1 MTNKLISRGI
11 TTRHLIES
19 QIPFHIRESNPLF
32 TKFLEYYYEFIEFDQ
47 KIVGIIQDVLTYN
60 DIDRVELDF
69 LISFFEEYR
78 LLPRAI
84 KSDPRLVAKH
94 IYDLYQT
101 KGSEQ
106 AVKLLFRIIWGEEAS
121 IHYPSDQ
128 ILKTSDGRWKQIQ
141 IITVTDVSDEILTAN
156 QFDYRNTIVQIQKIQ
171 RIGDICRVY
180 FYYSIDMQFVENQQ
194 ITFYKDSKFVM
205 KGKLVLTPGNISIVS
220 SSDHWLIG
228 QHIYLNGLSRP
239 FICKVTNVHQIGQ
252 VKTIDI
258 LEYGDTV
265 DLPTIVDFVS
275 NMNQTVR
282 VKIEH
287 VTVAKMDCNWLTH
300 HGLLSHNDTCLQDNF
315 YFQLFS
321 YVITARVMFREFYPQ
336 QKKIH
341 PAGLK
346 CFGNYEL
353 FVDYKL
359 NKQIKSDIEFNED
372 LYLVDAPSPEDQP
385 VFDLHI
391 VLRGDFCVASSLR
404 EIDNYDLN
412 NQYLYYD
419 EEIDWDVIPDP
430 ENPGVYIKQYTKNIP
445 IPYDKND
452 DPDLYN
458 KTIDWDNIEV
468 LELGQYTRED
478 ENIQIVITKG

>member
-19 QIPFHIRESNPLF
+19 QIPFHIRDSNPLF
-32 TKFLEYYYEFIEFDQ
+32 TKFLEYYYEYIEFDQ
-47 KIVGIIQDVLTYN
+47 KIVGIIQDVLTYT
-60 DIDRVELDF
+60 DIDQVELDF

-78 LLPRAI
+78 ILPHEI

-106 AVKLLFRIIWGEEAS
+106 AVKLLFRIIWGEEAT

-141 IITVTDVSDEILTAN
+141 IITITDVPDVILSAN
-156 QFDYRNTIVQIQKIQ
+156 QFDYRNTMVQIQKIQ
-171 RIGDICRVY
+171 KIDDVYRIY
-180 FYYSIDMQFVENQQ
+180 FYYSIDMEFSENQQ
-194 ITFYKDSKFVM
+194 VKFFKDSTELATA
-205 KGKLVLTPGNISIVS
+205 KLILTPGNISVIS

-228 QHIYLNGLSRP
+228 QHIYLNTLQHP
-239 FICKVTNVHQIGQ
+239 FICKVTSVHHIGQ
-252 VKTIDI
+252 VKTLDI

-265 DLPTIVDFVS
+265 DLSSIVDFTS
-275 NMNQTVR
+275 KMGQTVQ
-282 VKIEH
+282 VKVEH
-287 VTVAKMDCNWLTH
+287 VAVVRMDCNWLTH
-300 HGLLSHNDTCLQDNF
+300 HGLLSHIDTCLQDNF

-321 YVITARVMFREFYPQ
+321 YVITARVMFKEFYPQ

-346 CFGNYEL
+346 CFGNYE
-353 FVDYKL
+353 FFIYYTVSKD
-359 NKQIKSDIEFNED
+359 IKADIEFSED
-372 LYLVDAPSPEDQP
+372 LYLVEGPSPEDQP
-385 VFDLHI
+385 VFHLHV
-391 VLRGDFCVASSLR
+391 VLDGDFCVASSLR
-404 EIDNYDLN
+404 EIDNYDVN

-419 EEIDWDVIPDP
+419 ETIDWDEIPDP
-430 ENPGVYIKQYTKNIP
+430 DNPGVYIKQYTRNISG
-445 IPYDKND
+445 PYDKND
-452 DPDLYN
+452 DQDSFD
-458 KTIDWDNIEV
+458 KTIDWDNIEI

>member
-32 TKFLEYYYEFIEFDQ
+32 TKFLEYYYEFVEFDQ
-47 KIVGIIQDVLTYN
+47 KIVSIIQDVLTYT
-60 DIDRVELDF
+60 DIDQVELDF

-78 LLPRAI
+78 ILPHEI
-84 KSDPRLVAKH
+84 KSDPRLVTKH

-106 AVKLLFRIIWGEEAS
+106 AVKLLFRIIWGEEAT

-141 IITVTDVSDEILTAN
+141 IITVTDVSDSILYAN
-156 QFDYRNTIVQIQKIQ
+156 QFEYRNTLVQIHRIQKIE
-171 RIGDICRVY
+171 DVYRVY
-180 FYYSIDMQFVENQQ
+180 FYYSIDMQFDEYQHVK
-194 ITFYKDSKFVM
+194 FYKDSVDLITA
-205 KGKLVLTPGNISIVS
+205 KLILTPGNISIVS

-228 QHIYLNGLSRP
+228 QHIYLNSLQHP
-239 FICKVTNVHQIGQ
+239 FICKVTNVHHSGQ

-258 LEYGDTV
+258 LEYGDTL
-265 DLPTIVDFVS
+265 DLPNFVDFTS
-275 NMNQTVR
+275 KMNQSVR

-300 HGLLSHNDTCLQDNF
+300 HGLLSHIDTCLQDNF

-321 YVITARVMFREFYPQ
+321 YVITARVMFKEFYPQ

-359 NKQIKSDIEFNED
+359 NKQIKTDIEFNED

-385 VFDLHI
+385 VFYLHV
-391 VLRGDFCVASSLR
+391 VLKNACAASSLR

-412 NQYLYYD
+412 NQHLYYD
-419 EEIDWDVIPDP
+419 EEVDWDVIPETPIMYVDP
-430 ENPGVYIKQYTKNIP
+430 TTG
-445 IPYDKND
+445 
-452 DPDLYN
+452 
-458 KTIDWDNIEV
+458 KTFE
-468 LELGQYTRED
+468 LEQYTRED